1 MRMGTFWKSLLAA
14 SCVAFTLPA
23 AAQGY
28 PSKPIRMMVGFAP
41 GGTNDIL
48 ARVIAQRLSDALGQ
62 PVVVDNR
69 PGATGVIASEMVARA
84 APDGHTLLLG
94 STGSQTIVPA
104 LQKLPY
110 DPVKD
115 LLPVSLVGVAG
126 LVLVVNPN
134 VPANSVRELV
144 ALARSK
150 PGRLTY
156 ASSGNGSTLHFG
168 GELFKVLAGVHIV
181 HIPYKGNAPALT
193 DVMGGQ
199 VDMTFSAVPPALPHA
214 KAGKL
219 RMLGV
224 STVKR
229 MPGLEDVPT
238 IAEAGVPG
246 YEMST
251 WYGVFAPGG
260 TPAAITDRLAAE
272 VAKAINEPQVRE
284 QFLAQSVEPKANTPA
299 EFRKLVSEE
308 IASWTKLVKSSGI
321 RAD

>member
-1 MRMGTFWKSLLAA
+1 MGTFSKSLLAA
-14 SCVAFTLPA
+14 LCIAFALPA
-23 AAQGY
+23 AAQGF

-48 ARVIAQRLSDALGQ
+48 ARVIGQRLSDALGQ

-69 PGATGVIASEMVARA
+69 PGATGVIAAEMVARA
-84 APDGHTLLLG
+84 EPDGHTLLLG

-134 VPANSVRELV
+134 VRANSVRELV
-144 ALARSK
+144 ELARSK
-150 PGRLTY
+150 PGKLSY

-168 GELFKVLAGVHIV
+168 GELFKVLASVHIV
-181 HIPYKGNAPALT
+181 HIPYKGNAPALN
-193 DVMGGQ
+193 DVIGGQ
-199 VDMTFSAVPPALPHA
+199 VDMAFSAVPPVLPHV

-224 STVKR
+224 STVTR
-229 MPGLEDVPT
+229 LPGLENVPT
-238 IAEAGVPG
+238 IAEAGVPK

-260 TPAAITDRLAAE
+260 TPAAISNRLAAE

-284 QFLAQSVEPKANTPA
+284 QFLAQGVEPKANTPD
-299 EFRKLVSEE
+299 EFRRLVIDE
-308 IASWTKLVKSSGI
+308 IANWTKLVKTSGI
-321 RAD
+321 RTD